1 MKPRLLVIDDEE
13 IIRLSAKR
21 VLEPAGYLVQAPP
34 SPTEALSL
42 LQEQGFDLV
51 LLDLKMP
58 EMDGI
63 EVLRRIKELSPETEV
78 VIVTGYG
85 TIQSAVAALRLG
97 AYDYIEKPLNPEALT
112 NAVRRALEHRDLIR
126 ENLVL
131 KKEVHALYSLENIIG
146 SSKPIQKVFDLI
158 ATVARVDSTVLITG
172 ESGTGKEL
180 VARAVHYN
188 SLRKEGPFIVIDCVT
203 IPDTLIEAELFGH
216 KRGSFTGAITTEKG
230 LIELAQGG
238 TLFFDEIAN
247 LPVSTQAKLLRVLQE
262 KEFRPI
268 GSRQTLRA
276 DVRFIAA
283 TNRELRELVD
293 KGEFREDFF
302 YRLNV
307 FPIKLPPLRERRDD
321 IPALAFHFLK
331 KYAAETGKDVEH
343 ISAEAM
349 RILLAGRWP
358 GNVRE
363 LENTIHRAVILA
375 KGKTVT
381 PEDILPAEPEAASS
395 AKIWVTGGRGTPPR
409 SLKELKEEKKKLREN
424 SVSEIEK
431 AFVMDALRENDWNIS
446 RAAQSVGMERT
457 NFHGLMRKYGIKRG
471 RVGP

>member
-1 MKPRLLVIDDEE
+1 MKPRVLVIDDEE

-21 VLEPAGYLVQAPP
+21 VLEPEGYEVKAPA
-34 SPTEALSL
+34 SPVEALSFFDR
-42 LQEQGFDLV
+42 ESWDLV

-63 EVLRRIKELSPETEV
+63 EVLRRVKEVSPETEV

-97 AYDYIEKPLNPEALT
+97 AYDYIEKPLNPEALI
-112 NAVRRALEHRDLIR
+112 NAVRRALEHKDLIM
-126 ENLVL
+126 ENLML

-146 SSKPIQKVFDLI
+146 SSKPMQKVFDLVG
-158 ATVARVDSTVLITG
+158 TVARVDSTVLITG

-188 SLRKEGPFIVIDCVT
+188 SLRREGPFVVIDCVT
-203 IPDTLIEAELFGH
+203 IPDALLEAELFGH

-230 LIELAQGG
+230 LIELAEGG

-247 LPVSTQAKLLRVLQE
+247 LPLSTQAKLLRVLQE
-262 KEFRPI
+262 KEFRPV
-268 GSRQTLRA
+268 GSRQTMKA

-283 TNRELRELVD
+283 TNRELRELVR

-307 FPIKLPPLRERRDD
+307 FPIRLPPLRERRDD

-331 KYAAETGKDVEH
+331 KYADETGKDVEH

-349 RILLAGRWP
+349 RILLAEPWP

-363 LENTIHRAVILA
+363 LENILHRAVILA

-381 PEDILPAEPEAASS
+381 PEDIISSEPTGAS
-395 AKIWVTGGRGTPPR
+395 APKNLR
-409 SLKELKEEKKKLREN
+409 ELKEEKKKLREN

-457 NFHGLMRKYGIKRG
+457 NFHGLMRKYGIKRE
-471 RVGP
+471 RE

>member
-1 MKPRLLVIDDEE
+1 VVKARILVIDDEE
-13 IIRLSAKR
+13 IIRLSTKR
-21 VLEPAGYLVQAPP
+21 VLEPQGYLVKTPA
-34 SPTEALSL
+34 SVSLALSL
-42 LQEQGFDLV
+42 VEQESWDLV

-58 EMDGI
+58 EMDGL
-63 EVLRRIKELSPETEV
+63 EVLRKVKELAPETEV

-85 TIQSAVAALRLG
+85 TIQSAVSALHLG
-97 AYDYIEKPLNPEALT
+97 AYDYVEKPLNPDALT
-112 NAVRRALEHRDLIR
+112 NAVRRALEHRALLT
-126 ENLVL
+126 ENLTL
-131 KKEVHALYSLENIIG
+131 KREVRALYSLENIIG
-146 SSKPIQKVFDLI
+146 SSKAMQKIFDLI

-180 VARAVHYN
+180 VAKAIHYN
-188 SLRKEGPFIVIDCVT
+188 SLRREGPFIVIDCVA
-203 IPDTLIEAELFGH
+203 IPDALLEAELFGH
-216 KRGSFTGAITTEKG
+216 KKGSFTGAISTEKG
-230 LIELAQGG
+230 LIELAQNG
-238 TLFFDEIAN
+238 TLFFDEISN
-247 LPVSTQAKLLRVLQE
+247 LPLSTQAKLLRVLQE

-268 GSRQTLRA
+268 GSRITTRA

-283 TNRELRELVD
+283 TNRDLREMVR

-307 FPIKLPPLRERRDD
+307 FPIKLPLLRERRED

-349 RILLAGRWP
+349 RMLIAADWP

-375 KGKTVT
+375 KSRTIM
-381 PEDILPAEPEAASS
+381 PEDIIAVEE
-395 AKIWVTGGRGTPPR
+395 TGSPGTPR
-409 SLKELKEEKKKLREN
+409 SLKELKEEKKRLREN
-424 SVSEIEK
+424 SVVEVEK
-431 AFVMDALRENDWNIS
+431 SFLLDALRENAWNIS

-457 NFHGLMRKYGIKRG
+457 NFHGLMRKYGIR
-471 RVGP
+471 RERE